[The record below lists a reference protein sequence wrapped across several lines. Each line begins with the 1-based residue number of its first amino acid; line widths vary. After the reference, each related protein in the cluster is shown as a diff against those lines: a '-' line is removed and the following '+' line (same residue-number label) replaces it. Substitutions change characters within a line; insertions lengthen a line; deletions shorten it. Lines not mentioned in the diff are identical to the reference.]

1 MIDMLRILFLII
13 HGRMIKK
20 KYETMMIILINM
32 LIFKTQNLLYYI
44 MVSFLLELII
54 NNLRYY
60 LYEICDFHFL
70 IV

>member
-1 MIDMLRILFLII
+1 MIDMLRIHFLII

-32 LIFKTQNLLYYI
+32 FIFKTQNLLYYI

-54 NNLRYY
+54 NNLDTIYIKY
-60 LYEICDFHFL
+60 ATFIF
-70 IV
+70 

>member
-32 LIFKTQNLLYYI
+32 FIFKTQNLLYYI

-54 NNLRYY
+54 NNLDTIYIKY
-60 LYEICDFHFL
+60 ATFIF
-70 IV
+70 

>member
-32 LIFKTQNLLYYI
+32 FIFKTQNLL
-44 MVSFLLELII
+44 
-54 NNLRYY
+54 
-60 LYEICDFHFL
+60 
-70 IV
+70 